1 MSCKFRGTWR
11 HLQHRKS
18 GKLLLYHV
26 QNILSGRSHRIR
38 FTSVAR
44 HDQRSLIARAHMVG
58 RTTTN
63 SPTRIG
69 MWKVVLHQ
77 NNGIKNNGPKQ
88 PTSLVLTQDEVV
100 KTNKSQTF
108 DAIYFDSSTNI
119 AQRCFR
125 SGHMEE
131 PPQDVKNSMS
141 VARVLIASL
150 TFISVHRNLI
160 G

>member
-1 MSCKFRGTWR
+1 
-11 HLQHRKS
+11 
-18 GKLLLYHV
+18 
-26 QNILSGRSHRIR
+26 
-38 FTSVAR
+38 
-44 HDQRSLIARAHMVG
+44 MVG

-69 MWKVVLHQ
+69 MWNVVLHQ
-77 NNGIKNNGPKQ
+77 KNGIKNNGPKQ

-100 KTNKSQTF
+100 KTNKPQTF
-108 DAIYFDSSTNI
+108 DAIYFDSSTNF
-119 AQRCFR
+119 AQRSPR

-131 PPQDVKNSMS
+131 PPQDVQNSMS